1 MKNETRNTPVL
12 RYKLVNIGDDTLKVI
27 KTVKLTRQEMST
39 LNYAYGL
46 NLAPYHYVQL

>member
-12 RYKLVNIGDDTLKVI
+12 RYKLVDVNDETFTAIKV
-27 KTVKLTRQEMST
+27 VGLTKQEAIT

-46 NLAPYHYVQL
+46 NLSNLRYMEL